1 MVYGGDF
8 NDIPEAGEKVGGKQ
22 RPIFSFTQFRAFVD
36 SMEIQDLGFKGRRT
50 WGNNREGEGYV
61 EERLD

>member
-1 MVYGGDF
+1 MGGDF
-8 NDIPEAGEKVGGKQ
+8 NDILEVGEKVGGKQ
-22 RPIFSFTQFRAFVD
+22 KPRSSFTLFRAFVF
-36 SMEIQDLGFKGRRT
+36 SMEMQDLGFKGRRWT